1 MKSTASAYYKTKYER
16 ISKRRGKKRA
26 IIAIAR
32 IILTAVYQMLSTGE
46 IWNPCDLYK
55 TDMPLE
61 MQDRQK
67 AKAIKQALK
76 LFGFRRNNCFA
87 A

>member
-1 MKSTASAYYKTKYER
+1 M
-16 ISKRRGKKRA
+16 
-26 IIAIAR
+26 
-32 IILTAVYQMLSTGE
+32 ILTAIYQMLSTGE

-67 AKAIKQALK
+67 AKATKQALK
-76 LFGFRRNNCFA
+76 LLASQGMTVLHPEPVA
-87 A
+87 STA